1 MISNLNNGTRYC
13 NIYFIFLN
21 IEMLNG
27 LLFYIFPHMVQN
39 PYIIIPLT
47 QYHLF
52 IDVIFVLAH
61 SHMIIFFPI
70 QLINLG

>member
-1 MISNLNNGTRYC
+1 
-13 NIYFIFLN
+13 
-21 IEMLNG
+21 MLNG

-52 IDVIFVLAH
+52 MDVIFVLAH

-70 QLINLG
+70 QSINLG